1 MFLRDAGKAH
11 VAFFFLA
18 PCYNGGAAGF
28 DKIDTIGGAI
38 DRQVGDTVR
47 AAVAIDLGGTN
58 MKGAI
63 VNEDG
68 HILLKDEVPTLAEK
82 GATDVLHRMQG
93 FIRDLS
99 AQAGLQ
105 IGQLAGVGIG
115 IPGFIDDASGV
126 AVEVINMGWKNVSV
140 RSVLSEALG
149 LSVYMDNDANV
160 AALGEAW
167 TGGGRGRKIALC
179 VTLGTGVGGGIVV
192 DGRILR
198 GMNTMAGEIGHI
210 VLEPGGAPCN
220 CGLHGCLE
228 TISSATGVVRLAR
241 EAMATGVSSA
251 MHAEG
256 LTAEDVF
263 HSAEAGD
270 EAAKRAVA
278 HAIEALGRGL
288 AIGANIL
295 NPEVIVVGGGMS
307 KAGDALFEPLH
318 KAFSRYVL
326 GRVGEAVTIEPATL
340 GNDAGVVGAARLAL
354 SA

>member
-1 MFLRDAGKAH
+1 M
-11 VAFFFLA
+11 
-18 PCYNGGAAGF
+18 
-28 DKIDTIGGAI
+28 
-38 DRQVGDTVR
+38 VR

-58 MKGAI
+58 MKGAV
-63 VNEDG
+63 VNEEG

-82 GATDVLHRMQG
+82 GAADVLHRMQR
-93 FIRDLS
+93 FIRDLAS
-99 AQAGLQ
+99 QTGFAIA
-105 IGQLAGVGIG
+105 QLAGVGIG
-115 IPGFIDDASGV
+115 IPGFIDDATGV

-140 RSVLSEALG
+140 RPVLSKVLG
-149 LSVYMDNDANV
+149 LPVYMDNDANV

-179 VTLGTGVGGGIVV
+179 VTLGTGVGGGIVI

-241 EAMATGVSSA
+241 EALAAGVASG
-251 MHAEG
+251 MRAEG
-256 LTAEDVF
+256 LTAEDVWD
-263 HSAEAGD
+263 AAGVGD
-270 EAAKRAVA
+270 EAANRAVA

-307 KAGDALFEPLH
+307 KAGDALFVPLRA
-318 KAFSRYVL
+318 AFSRYVL
-326 GRVGEAVTIEPATL
+326 KRVGEAVTIEPATL

-354 SA
+354 FA